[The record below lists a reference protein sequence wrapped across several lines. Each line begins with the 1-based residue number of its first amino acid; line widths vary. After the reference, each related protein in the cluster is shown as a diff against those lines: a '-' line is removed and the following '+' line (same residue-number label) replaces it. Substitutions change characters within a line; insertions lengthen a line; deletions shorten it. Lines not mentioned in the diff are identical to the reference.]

1 MSDVK
6 TVTPTIVKSVSGTQG
21 GTRGRHGVTLGDR
34 EGVQGGIVIHRQA
47 VLAVLLA
54 STIAACGSTNES
66 SSVQPSTSVTV
77 APSPTI
83 TVLDEKAAGE
93 RYMTIVCPANA
104 VQDAFDTAAQGVYL
118 GSAMT
123 TGYRK
128 ALRKLAA
135 ADKKAARQLIATVL
149 VVDLLGD
156 HHLQLVT
163 GGHPSPMIISPD
175 GRMRPVGLR
184 GNLPGLL
191 PDTRIDPLTLQLARG
206 ERLLMATDGVAP
218 QSAEM
223 LDGIPKT
230 VSDVLRKSPTMT
242 IEQVSEMLC
251 EALREALGPYPM
263 DDWTFVLIERS
274 DFTPARP

>member
-135 ADKKAARQLIATVL
+135 ADKKAARQLIDSGYRWPATVAPT
-149 VVDLLGD
+149 VQRVAEGYYGD
-156 HHLQLVT
+156 
-163 GGHPSPMIISPD
+163 
-175 GRMRPVGLR
+175 
-184 GNLPGLL
+184 
-191 PDTRIDPLTLQLARG
+191 
-206 ERLLMATDGVAP
+206 
-218 QSAEM
+218 SAELM
-223 LDGIPKT
+223 DVAREDT
-230 VSDVLRKSPTMT
+230 VTQMDWQESRKPANRIRLR
-242 IEQVSEMLC
+242 
-251 EALREALGPYPM
+251 LGLP
-263 DDWTFVLIERS
+263 
-274 DFTPARP
+274 PAGSGCKKYVR